1 MTLEDFKAR
10 VGGSVKRRLKIS
22 EIANSRDHL
31 QDAWKEVE
39 VKNEQYAAY
48 YFNLQQHG
56 YEFRV

>member
-10 VGGSVKRRLKIS
+10 VGGSVKRRHK
-22 EIANSRDHL
+22 L
-31 QDAWKEVE
+31 QDWKEVD